1 MLVVVIAIGILSG
14 VALERLLPLVGKA
27 EHIAFLQVRSQ
38 LQSALLLRTA
48 DLITRGDS
56 GALAELGTQNPMEL
70 LLQRPDNYLGS
81 LERPGRGDVP
91 ARHWYFD
98 PVPGRLVYR
107 IGTRAHFDGLQGAED
122 RIEFEVRL
130 AYRDG
135 DGDGTFDARAD
146 RFEGMRL
153 ESVHAF
159 SWPE

>member
-14 VALERLLPLVGKA
+14 LALERLLPLVGKA

-48 DLITRGDS
+48 ELITRGD
-56 GALAELGTQNPMEL
+56 GAALADLDTRNPMDL
-70 LLQRPDNYLGS
+70 LLQPPENYLGS
-81 LERPGRGDVP
+81 LEQPARGEVP

-107 IGTRAHFDGLQGAED
+107 VGTQAHFDGLQGPED
-122 RIEFEVRL
+122 RVEFQVRL
-130 AYRDG
+130 AYRDS
-135 DGDGTFDARAD
+135 DGDGAFDARAD
-146 RFEGMRL
+146 RFEGIGL